1 MNTPENS
8 HYDLIIIGGGL
19 AGASLAVALMS
30 QLADKAPGKAAGTAG
45 RKYRV
50 AVVEAY
56 APDDDAQPSYD
67 DRSIALSWG
76 SRLIYQQLGVWP
88 VLARHAEAIDSIH
101 ISDRGHFGVTR
112 LTAEQEGVEA
122 LGYVV
127 ENRPVGADLFRLMS
141 DTQHRPDDRAV
152 QLDLYCPAE
161 LRSLS
166 QDADRVSIELSQ
178 AGARNQGE
186 ASAQA
191 AATISLQ
198 ADMLVAADGNNS
210 RVLKLLNIGS
220 SRQDYK
226 QSAVIT
232 NITPGR
238 PHDNV
243 AYERFTET
251 GPLAMLPMRGNRCS
265 VVWTLPPD
273 KAAYLYAMEEEAFR
287 QQLQQA
293 FGYRLGEIR
302 KVGKRAVYPLFLQ
315 SASEMV
321 HGRVAILGNAAHSVH
336 PVAGQGFN
344 LALRDV
350 ALLTD
355 LIDRDWQQAETGG
368 RMNVRQILD
377 DYARLRSEDIQQVY
391 RFTDTLVKLFSN
403 AIAPLAHARS
413 CGLLLVDL
421 VPDIKHTL
429 AAHSM
434 GMSGVNLRSLR
445 LLRNA
450 AHAGGNPHTGKGGG
464 SPIDRRLA
472 E

>member
-1 MNTPENS
+1 MNLSDNS
-8 HYDLIIIGGGL
+8 EYDLIIVGGGL

-30 QLADKAPGKAAGTAG
+30 QLAGGVSARTAGDAG
-45 RKYRV
+45 RKSGRKSSRQYRV

-56 APDDDAQPSYD
+56 APDDDLQPSYD

-76 SRLIYQQLGVWP
+76 SRLIYQQIGVWP
-88 VLARHAEAIDSIH
+88 VLAPHAEAIKNIH

-127 ENRPVGADLFRLMS
+127 ENRPVGAELFRLMNEA
-141 DTQHRPDDRAV
+141 QHGQTDPAV
-152 QLDLYCPAE
+152 QLDLYCPAQ
-161 LRSLS
+161 LTALK
-166 QDADRVSIELSQ
+166 QDDDRVSIELELVADRQS
-178 AGARNQGE
+178 G
-186 ASAQA
+186 QA
-191 AATISLQ
+191 AAPAPATVSLQ

-220 SRQDYK
+220 TRQDYK

-238 PHDNV
+238 AHANV

-273 KAAYLYAMEEEAFR
+273 EAADLCAMDEEAFR
-287 QQLQQA
+287 QRLQQA

-355 LIDRDWQQAETGG
+355 LIDRGWRQAGTAGG
-368 RMNVRQILD
+368 MDVTQILD
-377 DYARLRSEDIQQVY
+377 EYARLRSEDIQQVY

-403 AIAPLAHARS
+403 AISPLAHARS

-421 VPDIKHTL
+421 LPDIKHTL

-434 GMSGVNLRSLR
+434 GMSGVNLRDLR

-450 AHAGGNPHTGKGGG
+450 AHHSGRNGP
-464 SPIDRRLA
+464 
-472 E
+472 

>member
-1 MNTPENS
+1 MNLSDNS
-8 HYDLIIIGGGL
+8 EYDLIIVGGGL

-30 QLADKAPGKAAGTAG
+30 QLAGGVSARTAGDAG
-45 RKYRV
+45 RKSGRKSSRQYRV

-56 APDDDAQPSYD
+56 APDDDLQPSYD

-76 SRLIYQQLGVWP
+76 SRLIYQQIGVWP
-88 VLARHAEAIDSIH
+88 VLAPHAEAIKNIH

-127 ENRPVGADLFRLMS
+127 ENRPVGAELFRLMNEA
-141 DTQHRPDDRAV
+141 QHGQTDPAV
-152 QLDLYCPAE
+152 QLDLYCPAQ
-161 LRSLS
+161 LTALK
-166 QDADRVSIELSQ
+166 QDDDRVSIELELVADRQS
-178 AGARNQGE
+178 G
-186 ASAQA
+186 QA
-191 AATISLQ
+191 AAQTPTTVSLQ
-198 ADMLVAADGNNS
+198 AGMLVAADGNNS

-220 SRQDYK
+220 TRQDYK

-238 PHDNV
+238 AHANV

-273 KAAYLYAMEEEAFR
+273 EAACLYAMDQEAFR
-287 QQLQQA
+287 QRLQQA

-355 LIDRDWQQAETGG
+355 LIDRGCQQAGTAGG
-368 RMNVRQILD
+368 IDVTQILD
-377 DYARLRSEDIQQVY
+377 EYARLRSEDIQQVY

-403 AIAPLAHARS
+403 AISPLAHARS

-421 VPDIKHTL
+421 LPDIKHTL

-434 GMSGVNLRSLR
+434 GMSGVNLRDLR

-450 AHAGGNPHTGKGGG
+450 AHHSGRTG
-464 SPIDRRLA
+464 P
-472 E
+472 

>member
-1 MNTPENS
+1 MNISDNPK
-8 HYDLIIIGGGL
+8 YDLIIVGGGL

-30 QLADKAPGKAAGTAG
+30 QLAGGVSAKTVSHAGQKAGRKPDLKST

-56 APDDDAQPSYD
+56 APDDDLQPSYD

-76 SRLIYQQLGVWP
+76 SRLIYQQIGVWP
-88 VLARHAEAIDSIH
+88 VLAPHVEAIESIH

-112 LTAEQEGVEA
+112 LTAQQEGVEA

-127 ENRPVGADLFRLMS
+127 ENRPVGAELFRVMS
-141 DTQHRPDDRAV
+141 KAQHAQDDPAV
-152 QLDLYCPAE
+152 KLDLYCPAQ
-161 LRSLS
+161 LAALS
-166 QDADRVSIELSQ
+166 QDDDRVSIELKLPDDRQS
-178 AGARNQGE
+178 G
-186 ASAQA
+186 QA
-191 AATISLQ
+191 AGQEPSTISLQ

-238 PHDNV
+238 SHANV

-251 GPLAMLPMRGNRCS
+251 GPLAMLPMRDNRCS

-273 KAAYLYAMEEEAFR
+273 EAARLYAIDEETFR

-293 FGYRLGEIR
+293 FGFRLGEIR

-355 LIDRDWQQAETGG
+355 LIDRSWQQQAATGG
-368 RMNVRQILD
+368 GIDVRQILD

-403 AIAPLAHARS
+403 AISPLAHARS

-434 GMSGVNLRSLR
+434 GMSGVNLRDLR

-450 AHAGGNPHTGKGGG
+450 AHG
-464 SPIDRRLA
+464 SRRTRP
-472 E
+472 